1 MTTEITTY
9 ENQPNA
15 MIQTINTVQ
24 GTPEG
29 RKLVANAVNNADSLA
44 QYEGVVLKISNV
56 LTRPGMRGDL
66 DGNNQTPCQCT
77 YLIDTDGKA
86 YFSQSD
92 GVARSI
98 NTIMDIYRDFPKD
111 TENGEYAEMA
121 LRSQTLPNGRTIKSI
136 ELV

>member
-1 MTTEITTY
+1 MTTEITTF
-9 ENQPNA
+9 ENHPNA

-56 LTRPGMRGDL
+56 LTRPGMRSDL

-77 YLIDTDGKA
+77 YLIDIDGKA

-98 NTIMDIYRDFPKD
+98 NTIMDIYSEFPKD
-111 TENGEYAEMA
+111 TENGEYAEMV
-121 LRSQTLPNGRTIKSI
+121 LHSQTLPNGRTIKSI
-136 ELV
+136 EVV